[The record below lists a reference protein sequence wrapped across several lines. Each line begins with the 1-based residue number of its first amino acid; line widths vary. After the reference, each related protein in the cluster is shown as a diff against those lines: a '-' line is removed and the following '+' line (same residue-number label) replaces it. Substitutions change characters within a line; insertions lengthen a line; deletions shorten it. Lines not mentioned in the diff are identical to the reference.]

1 MDSSKPIG
9 RLDPSAAIDLSWQRA
24 CFVIGIVLLANI
36 VAYFDSFE
44 GVFVYDGR
52 YAIRDNLNIRTLW
65 PLSEAMSLPL
75 INEGLTVSRR
85 PLLSL
90 SFALNYWL
98 FGAEP
103 WGFHLVNLAIHM
115 TAALLLF
122 DLVRRTLC
130 LDPFRSRYG
139 GKSVGLALAVAL
151 IWSLHPLQTESVTYI
166 VQRAESLSGMLYLL
180 TMWCALRGFHSP
192 HARSWYAGAVL
203 ACGIGMGVKEV
214 IVTAPIVLFLYDG
227 TFVSACFRSAWR
239 QRWKFYTALAA
250 TWSLCGLLQLA
261 GWQDVQTD
269 FTDRSP
275 LTYALTQPGVILY
288 YLRLSVW
295 PDPLIMDYNW
305 PHAESLGAIVPAG
318 CVIVLLLGVSG
329 WGLYRRRWFGFV
341 GAWFFL
347 ILGPSSSFVALV
359 QNLEEHRMY
368 LSLAALV
375 VLGTLAADW
384 FLDRTIGGFP
394 NRHRPL
400 IGTVLVLAVAV
411 IFTSR
416 TMRRNLDY
424 HSAIALWS
432 GNIVSLTG
440 SESSVAHHHMANAL
454 FVHGQMA
461 EAIHQYRHAIRI
473 APDNSLAHF
482 NLGNALYD
490 QGQLTAAI
498 RHFQQAI
505 KIEPNHAMAYNNLGN
520 VMFNQGQMAEAIGY
534 YRRTVTIVPD
544 NSNAHYNLA
553 NALSAQGQSAEAV
566 GQFRLA
572 IKLAP
577 EFAKAHYN
585 LALAY
590 EKLGRTNLAMA
601 HFEQASRLG
610 FGR

>member
-1 MDSSKPIG
+1 
-9 RLDPSAAIDLSWQRA
+9 
-24 CFVIGIVLLANI
+24 VTGIVLLANI
-36 VAYFDSFE
+36 VAYSDSFE
-44 GVFVYDGR
+44 GVFVYDGLV
-52 YAIRDNLNIRTLW
+52 AIRDNPNIRTLW

-75 INEGLTVSRR
+75 INEGSTVSRR

-115 TAALLLF
+115 TVALLLF

-166 VQRAESLSGMLYLL
+166 VQRAESLSGMLFLL

-214 IVTAPIVLFLYDG
+214 IVTVPIVLFLYDG
-227 TFVSACFRSAWR
+227 TFVSASFRSAWR
-239 QRWKFYTALAA
+239 QRWKFYSALAA
-250 TWSLCGLLQLA
+250 TWSLCALLQLA

-269 FTDRSP
+269 FTERSL

-318 CVIVLLLGVSG
+318 CVIVLLLGVSA
-329 WGLYRRRWFGFV
+329 WGLYRRHWIGFV

-347 ILGPSSSFVALV
+347 ILGPSSSFVALN

-375 VLGTLAADW
+375 VLGVVAVDS
-384 FLDRTIGGFP
+384 FLDRTIGGLP
-394 NRHRPL
+394 NRHRPP

-411 IFTSR
+411 IFISR
-416 TMRRNLDY
+416 TLRRNLDY
-424 HSAIALWS
+424 HSEIALWS
-432 GNIVSLTG
+432 HDIRSLKD
-440 SESSVAHHHMANAL
+440 SESSVAHYNLGHAFLVQGQSDEAIDHYRQAIGIDPDFAAGHYNLGIVL
-454 FVHGQMA
+454 FGQGQSA
-461 EAIHQYRHAIRI
+461 EAIVHYRLAI
-473 APDNSLAHF
+473 
-482 NLGNALYD
+482 G
-490 QGQLTAAI
+490 
-498 RHFQQAI
+498 
-505 KIEPNHAMAYNNLGN
+505 IEPDFAMAYYKLGN
-520 VMFNQGQMAEAIGY
+520 VLFGQGQSAEAIGY
-534 YRRTVTIVPD
+534 YRQVVRIAPD
-544 NSNAHYNLA
+544 YPNAHTRLG
-553 NALSAQGQSAEAV
+553 NALFDQGQLAEAV
-566 GQFRLA
+566 DHYRQA
-572 IKLAP
+572 IIIAP
-577 EFAKAHYN
+577 DFARAHYN

-590 EKLGRTNLAMA
+590 EKLGRTNLAMM
-601 HFEQASRLG
+601 HFEQAHLLG